1 MSIALVGLGMLGG
14 GLVYYS
20 VQAMNA
26 PIAAMKPTG
35 AENFAGP
42 MNIQTWQSSAS
53 PINSP
58 NPTLTT
64 AEMAPAA
71 YATGMSPIQKLNMI
85 AAQATN
91 AVATNN
97 EAIRLHMMNAGDPV
111 VIGPNEQRSVVLTS
125 QYEQNAYVYNL
136 RKNLG
141 TQGPSANLMRGD
153 TLGPSIPGSYTGDQS
168 RPSV

>member
-1 MSIALVGLGMLGG
+1 MSLLLAGLGVVGG
-14 GLVYYS
+14 GLIYYS

-26 PIAAMKPTG
+26 PIAARAPTG
-35 AENFAGP
+35 AENYSGP
-42 MNIQTWQSSAS
+42 MNIQVWQSSAS

-58 NPTLTT
+58 SPTMTT
-64 AEMAPAA
+64 AEMTSPSYPADM
-71 YATGMSPIQKLNMI
+71 TPLDKVTMI
-85 AAQATN
+85 AGQATN

-97 EAIRLHMMNAGDPV
+97 EAIRLHMMNAGDPI
-111 VIGPNEQRSVVLTS
+111 VIGPNEQRSVVLQS
-125 QYEQNAYVYNL
+125 QFEQNAYLYYL

-153 TLGPSIPGSYTGDQS
+153 TIAPSIPGSYTGDQS

>member
-1 MSIALVGLGMLGG
+1 MSLALVGLGIAGG
-14 GLVYYS
+14 VVIYYS

-26 PIAAMKPTG
+26 PIAGQKPTG

-42 MNIQTWQSSAS
+42 MNIQAWQASSS

-58 NPTLTT
+58 TPTMTT

-71 YATGMSPIQKLNMI
+71 YATGMTPLEKINMI

-97 EAIRLHMMNAGDPV
+97 EAIRQHMMNAGDPIV
-111 VIGPNEQRSVVLTS
+111 LGPNEQRSVVLTS
-125 QYEQNAYVYNL
+125 QYEQNAYLYHL

>member
-1 MSIALVGLGMLGG
+1 MSLPLLGLGIVGG
-14 GLVYYS
+14 GLVYYT

-26 PIAAMKPTG
+26 PVSAGKPTG

-42 MNIQTWQSSAS
+42 INIQAWQASAS

-64 AEMAPAA
+64 AELAPAA
-71 YATGMSPIQKLNMI
+71 YATGMTAMEKINMI

-97 EAIRLHMMNAGDPV
+97 EAIRLHMMNGGDPIV
-111 VIGPNEQRSVVLTS
+111 LGPNEQRSVVLTS
-125 QYEQNAYVYNL
+125 QYEQNAYLYHL

-141 TQGPSANLMRGD
+141 TQGASANLMRGD
-153 TLGPSIPGSYTGDQS
+153 TLGPMIPGSYTGDQS
-168 RPSV
+168 RPAV